1 MRTVERLKRRF
12 VNRVQRFLSESLHR
26 REVALRLSVP
36 LVSFTFDDF
45 PSTALNVGG
54 TILERYSARGT
65 YYAALGL
72 MNQDSPVGRIFSG
85 AELGEVVAR
94 GHELGCHTYAHCH
107 SWNTAP
113 AVFEAS
119 ILENQQ
125 ALVRLLPGVEFQTMS
140 YPLCGPRPQT
150 KRRTGTHFRCCRG
163 GGQVFN
169 NGRADLNNLRAV
181 FLEQCRDRFETV
193 KELIDQ
199 SCRAN
204 GWLVFATHDLAA
216 QPSRFGCSPEFFERV
231 VRYVSE
237 SGARVLPVAEAC
249 HLVEATAALPAGT
262 VSDVVAKPV

>member
-1 MRTVERLKRRF
+1 MPTVEQLKRRL

-113 AVFEAS
+113 AAFEAS

-125 ALVRLLPGVEFQTMS
+125 ALARLLPGVEFQTMS

-150 KRRTGTHFRCCRG
+150 KRRAGTHFRCCRG

-169 NGRADLNNLRAV
+169 AGQVDLNNLRAV
-181 FLEQCRDRFETV
+181 FLEQLRDQPEAV
-193 KELIDQ
+193 CGLIHQ
-199 SCRAN
+199 NQKAA
-204 GWLVFATHDLAA
+204 GWLVFATHDLTA
-216 QPSRFGCSPEFFERV
+216 QPSRFGCTAEFFESV
-231 VRYVSE
+231 VRHASE
-237 SGARVLPVAEAC
+237 SGARILPVAEAC
-249 HLVEATAALPAGT
+249 RMVEDAAASAASRPSA
-262 VSDVVAKPV
+262 VIAKPV